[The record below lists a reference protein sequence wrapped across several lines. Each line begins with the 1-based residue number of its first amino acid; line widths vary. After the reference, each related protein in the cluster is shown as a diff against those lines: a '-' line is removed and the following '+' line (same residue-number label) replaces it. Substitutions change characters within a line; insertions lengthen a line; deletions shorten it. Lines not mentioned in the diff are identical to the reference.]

1 MEEMIERKQLYEEQI
16 ADIFEVY
23 LEKYINK
30 LFDYVD
36 RDMKMFKRKLVDIA
50 SWNEEKV
57 TKEYNKFLKWTGKK
71 SIEEAEVKNMLDNVI
86 MYSIRLMINKY
97 DTEVIA
103 KLVEF
108 ESTDPERFFYKC
120 MKRIAKFVY
129 ENPNSIKLE
138 EFNQKVKNIVV
149 SVIYE
154 FVPIAKIIKL
164 LEVTK
169 EGESEKS
176 YDFNKTFTTDEP
188 EGAHTKPQQKLVID
202 KQTTTSDN
210 ELNYVPSEEIIK
222 EYYQSDKEDKNEN
235 EKLINIPKTK
245 KKRN

>member
-36 RDMKMFKRKLVDIA
+36 RDMKIFKRKLVDIA
-50 SWNEEKV
+50 GWNEEKV

-71 SIEEAEVKNMLDNVI
+71 LIEEAEVKNMLDNVI

-97 DTEVIA
+97 DTEIIA

-108 ESTDPERFFYKC
+108 ESTDPERFFFKC

-169 EGESEKS
+169 EAESEKS
-176 YDFNKTFTTDEP
+176 YDFNKTFTTES
-188 EGAHTKPQQKLVID
+188 EQAPQQKLVVD
-202 KQTTTSDN
+202 KQTTSSDN

>member
-36 RDMKMFKRKLVDIA
+36 RDMKIFKRKLVDIA
-50 SWNEEKV
+50 GWNEEKV

-97 DTEVIA
+97 DTEIIA

-108 ESTDPERFFYKC
+108 ESTDPERFFFKC

-169 EGESEKS
+169 EAESEKS
-176 YDFNKTFTTDEP
+176 YDFNKTFTTES
-188 EGAHTKPQQKLVID
+188 EQAPQQKLVVD
-202 KQTTTSDN
+202 KQTTSSDN